1 VYLDAHVVQGELDVK
16 DRRVSDFVGDPNIS
30 LLVLEN
36 TTWQDLLAPADNTPA
51 PAENARVRKDMARLI
66 VPGDTPSLL
75 APRVPTHPL
84 PVHIGV
90 GLFTVDGMLHRRDGD
105 TSPVDLLLRSR
116 LFVPITGA
124 AVRYGPN
131 GEFDSEVS
139 VVLVNSG
146 LMQYWTGAR
155 G

>member
-1 VYLDAHVVQGELDVK
+1 
-16 DRRVSDFVGDPNIS
+16 
-30 LLVLEN
+30 
-36 TTWQDLLAPADNTPA
+36 
-51 PAENARVRKDMARLI
+51 
-66 VPGDTPSLL
+66 
-75 APRVPTHPL
+75 
-84 PVHIGV
+84 
-90 GLFTVDGMLHRRDGD
+90 MLHRRDGD